1 MVCAT
6 GQRMSEKQPTVSA
19 VINNHNYGRFL
30 GQAIESVLG
39 QTYPAK
45 LVELVVVDDGST
57 DGSRR
62 VIESFAGRV
71 KPVYQ
76 ERGGQAA
83 AINAGVRAATG
94 EIVCLL
100 DSDDWW
106 REDKV
111 SRVVERF
118 RGEPDLGMVQHWCL
132 EVDSAL
138 RPVPGRVPEAPPV
151 YRLEDFLKGRTY
163 FTGTTGLSFRRE
175 ILRSV
180 GLIPAGLTF
189 CADEYLYTH
198 AVFFAPVGTITEL
211 LAWRRIHAANL
222 YAGFYRDPERLADL
236 LRMRAILDSEMDQR
250 LRSRGAAFSEG
261 EARRRRAET
270 RQEELFLRRYRGEWA
285 RAWECWREL
294 GRTWGGGY
302 GLFKRA
308 SLLLAMVSPALYLSC
323 FGLYARWQGLVS
335 VRRRLLQD

>member
-1 MVCAT
+1 MPAPLV
-6 GQRMSEKQPTVSA
+6 TVSA

-30 GQAIESVLG
+30 GQAIDSVLG

-62 VIESFAGRV
+62 VMESYSGRV

-83 AINAGVRAATG
+83 AINAGIQAATG

-106 REDKV
+106 HPEKLA
-111 SRVVERF
+111 RVVAWF
-118 RGEPDLGMVQHWCL
+118 RSEPALGLVQHWCR

-138 RPVPGRVPEAPPV
+138 RPLPGRMPQAPAV
-151 YRLEDFLKGRTY
+151 FRLKEFLSGRTY

-175 ILRSV
+175 VLRSV
-180 GLIPAGLTF
+180 GPIPAGLTF

-198 AVFFAPVGTITEL
+198 AVFFAPVGTIMKP
-211 LAWRRIHAANL
+211 LAWRRVHGANL
-222 YAGFYRDPERLADL
+222 YAALYRDPERLADR
-236 LRMRAILDSEMDQR
+236 LRVRTILDSE
-250 LRSRGAAFSEG
+250 LAGLLLSRGAAFTPD
-261 EARRRRAET
+261 EARRRRAEAL
-270 RQEELFLRRYRGEWA
+270 QDELFLCRYRGDKA
-285 RAWECWREL
+285 RAWQCWREL

-302 GLFKRA
+302 GVFKQA
-308 SLLLAMVSPALYLSC
+308 TLLLALASPALYLAC
-323 FGLYARWQGLVS
+323 LGLYARWQGLVS
-335 VRRRLLQD
+335 VRRRLLKD

>member
-1 MVCAT
+1 MPEE
-6 GQRMSEKQPTVSA
+6 RPTVSA
-19 VINNHNYGRFL
+19 VINNRNYGRFL
-30 GQAIESVLG
+30 GQAIESVLA
-39 QTYPAK
+39 QRYPSGRI
-45 LVELVVVDDGST
+45 ELVVVDDGST

-180 GLIPAGLTF
+180 GPIPAGLDF

-198 AVFFAPVGTITEL
+198 AVFFAPVGTILSL
-211 LAWRRIHAANL
+211 LAWRRVHGSNL
-222 YAGFYRDPERLADL
+222 YAGLYRDPERLAE
-236 LRMRAILDSEMDQR
+236 RRRVRAILDSELDR
-250 LRSRGAAFSEG
+250 LLRSRGLAFAEG
-261 EARRRRAET
+261 EARRRRAEPL
-270 RQEELFLRRYRGEWA
+270 QEELFLRRYRGQWA
-285 RAWECWREL
+285 LAFAVWGEL
-294 GRTWGGGY
+294 GRTLGGGY
-302 GLFKRA
+302 RWFKQA
-308 SLLLAMVSPALYLSC
+308 TLLLALAAPVLYFGAL
-323 FGLYARWQGLVS
+323 GLYARCQALVGM
-335 VRRRLLQD
+335 RRRILKEG

>member
-1 MVCAT
+1 
-6 GQRMSEKQPTVSA
+6 MSAERPTVSA

-30 GQAIESVLG
+30 GQAIASVLG
-39 QTYPAK
+39 QTYPAE

-71 KPVYQ
+71 NPVYQ

-83 AINAGVRAATG
+83 AINAGVAAAKG

-106 REDKV
+106 SEDKLT
-111 SRVVERF
+111 RVVERF
-118 RGEPDLGMVQHWCL
+118 RGEPELGLVQHWCR

-138 RPVPGRVPEAPPV
+138 RPVPGRMPPAPAV
-151 YRLEDFLKGRTY
+151 FRLEDFLEGRTC

-175 ILRSV
+175 LLRSV
-180 GLIPAGLTF
+180 GPIPAGLTF

-198 AVFFAPVGTITEL
+198 AVFFAPLGTIPSP
-211 LAWRRIHAANL
+211 LAWRRVHGANL
-222 YAGFYRDPERLADL
+222 YAGLYRDPARLAERRRVRL
-236 LRMRAILDSEMDQR
+236 ILEAELDGL
-250 LRSRGAAFSEG
+250 LRSRGAAFAPSEV
-261 EARRRRAET
+261 RRRRAEAL
-270 RQEELFLRRYRGEWA
+270 QEELFLRRYRGETA

-308 SLLLAMVSPALYLSC
+308 SLLLALASPALYLAC
-323 FGLYARWQGLVS
+323 LGVYARAQGLVS
-335 VRRRLLQD
+335 LRRRLLKD